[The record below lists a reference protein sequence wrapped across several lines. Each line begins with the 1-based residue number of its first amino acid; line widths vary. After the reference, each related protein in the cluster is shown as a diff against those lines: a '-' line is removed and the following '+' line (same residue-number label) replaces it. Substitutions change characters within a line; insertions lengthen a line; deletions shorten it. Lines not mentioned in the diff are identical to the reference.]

1 MKITRKITRNCQFCW
16 WHPVCPLTE
25 NQTILKNGPKKT
37 CLKIHEIGQKKLRH
51 FIISVYKPPPTAPPP
66 CGWPLK
72 MISNDCLCPK
82 TFIWTPEP
90 CF

>member
-1 MKITRKITRNCQFCW
+1 MKQAKTNK
-16 WHPVCPLTE
+16 

-90 CF
+90 CFQNAQKLSWNFTP